1 MEAIAQFKDT
11 EISTILG
18 PTADAFIPLLAARL
32 SEISKTPKKTFTFGP
47 TERHQIDIYYPPE
60 GTSDAPILFFVYG
73 GGFVSGSR
81 TVVPGLSLD
90 NIGAFFARRGILT
103 AIADYRLAPEFT
115 YPAPVEDIRDAI
127 KFTLSSHEVD
137 VTKHGANRDKVYVM
151 GHSAGGSHIV
161 TLFLN
166 EDILRTEDERA
177 PLKGM
182 ILMGT
187 TYEALPHFAPYYGPG
202 DMAPKTP
209 LGLLNSKT
217 SEKLKVL
224 LPSKIFIL
232 TSERDPEWF
241 HTVSENFK
249 AALHSKEIT
258 NIREEIMKGHNHI
271 SVVFNLSSG
280 EGEEWGEQV
289 AEFIKA

>member
-1 MEAIAQFKDT
+1 ML
-11 EISTILG
+11 TITCL
-18 PTADAFIPLLAARL
+18 TAADVFIPLLAARI
-32 SEISKTPKKTFTFGP
+32 SEIAKTPKKTFTFGP
-47 TERHQIDIYYPPE
+47 TERHQVDIYYPPE

-73 GGFVSGSR
+73 GRFVMGSR
-81 TVVPGLSLD
+81 TVIPGLSLD
-90 NIGAFFARRGILT
+90 NIGAFFAQRGIFT
-103 AIADYRLAPEFT
+103 AIADYRLAPQFT

-127 KFTLSSHEVD
+127 KFTLSSPEVD
-137 VTKHGANRDKVYVM
+137 ATKHGANKDKVYVM
-151 GHSAGGSHIV
+151 GHSAGGTHTA

-187 TYEALPHFAPYYGPG
+187 AFEALPHFAVYYGPG
-202 DMAPKTP
+202 ELAPKTP
-209 LGLLNSKT
+209 LGLLKSKT
-217 SEKLKVL
+217 SEKLKQL

-232 TSERDPEWF
+232 VSERDPEWL

-249 AALHSKEIT
+249 AALRSKEIV
-258 NIREEIMKGHNHI
+258 NIREEVMKGHNHI
-271 SVVFNLSSG
+271 SVQFNLSSG